1 MKVKRESGYQAILYS
16 GKEFDLTPIAGKN
29 KLKDL
34 VSACEKAREAG
45 AITAYII
52 RYVETKYVI
61 LTDVDLEM
69 I

>member
-1 MKVKRESGYQAILYS
+1 MRVKHEEGYQAILYKN
-16 GKEFDLTPIAGKN
+16 KEFDITPIAGKN

-34 VSACEKAREAG
+34 VSACEKARESG

-52 RYVETKYVI
+52 RHVKAKYVV
-61 LTDVDLEM
+61 LSDVDLEL

>member
-1 MKVKRESGYQAILYS
+1 MRVKHEEGYQAILYKN
-16 GKEFDLTPIAGKN
+16 KEFDLTPIAGKN

-34 VSACEKAREAG
+34 VSACEKARESG

-52 RYVETKYVI
+52 RHIEAKYVV
-61 LTDVDLEM
+61 LSDVDLEL

>member
-1 MKVKRESGYQAILYS
+1 MKVKHESGYQAILYS
-16 GKEFDLTPIAGKN
+16 GKVCDVTPIAEKS

-34 VSACEKAREAG
+34 VSACERAREAG

-52 RYVETKYVI
+52 RHVEAKYVI